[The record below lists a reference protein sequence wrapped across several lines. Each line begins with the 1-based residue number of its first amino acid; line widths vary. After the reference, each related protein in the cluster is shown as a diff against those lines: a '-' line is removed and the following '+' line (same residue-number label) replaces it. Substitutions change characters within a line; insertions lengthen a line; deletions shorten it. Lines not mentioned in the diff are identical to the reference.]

1 MTLEGKSFVEAFRDK
16 YVDLPTSTSTSNED
30 EATTSKF
37 YKTESNFEVEVVMSE
52 KVAKRFR
59 DLGRLREAGLEWE
72 QLSCAFYDNEENAVA
87 ELAQWGSK
95 LSGTFTSNISNF
107 VAS

>member
-72 QLSCAFYDNEENAVA
+72 QLNCAFYDNEENAVA